1 MCLVNYF
8 WKTKSIWE
16 YNDFHTNLNLIY
28 LKRYFEF
35 NNVKKNFEKK
45 NEYTDGCSE
54 KGGFK

>member
-8 WKTKSIWE
+8 WKTKSIWK
-16 YNDFHTNLNLIY
+16 YNQSDFHINFNLIY

-45 NEYTDGCSE
+45 N
-54 KGGFK
+54 